1 VDRCNIPSPDGC
13 VSTEGGLSIEQ
24 RWMGGAA
31 RLAMA
36 RAKGEGEKSF
46 VPVHPWSVHTAVG
59 GKEHCASEM

>member
-1 VDRCNIPSPDGC
+1 
-13 VSTEGGLSIEQ
+13 
-24 RWMGGAA
+24 MGGAA